1 MGLLRPSDLHD
12 LIRMQMIRH
21 IVYECLPGIF
31 LGGVQKMVYEL
42 ATAQRSAG
50 ASVEIWTIDA
60 GRAGSTDFHAGL
72 PVRYFKP
79 DAAWGYARSAALVS
93 EMAELAEDTI
103 IHAHST
109 FHPLNHDVADA
120 AQRLGLKIFFHP
132 HGALDP
138 VLFSGWS
145 VKFLKKRLYLRFIG
159 IPDLNKAAGI
169 FALTPLE
176 AEQLVTLGIK
186 SPLHVVPNGINHS
199 PDADAKSADAFR
211 SNHRILPH
219 ANVILFVGRIT
230 AKKRLE
236 DIIAAFAMLRA
247 TSGVVVLAIAG
258 NVAQDPAYYELLL
271 TTAAELGCADDIRW
285 LGFLDERAKPA
296 AFAAADCFVHAS
308 ESEGMA
314 LAILEAMSA
323 GLPVVATRGCYMRQA
338 AEAAAIIECPQ
349 GAAALA
355 KAIGNLLE
363 NEGAA
368 MALGKKARDYV
379 AKEHDWS
386 RLATRTLEI
395 YNAKV

>member
-1 MGLLRPSDLHD
+1 MST
-12 LIRMQMIRH
+12 IRH

-31 LGGVQKMVYEL
+31 AGGVQKMVYEL
-42 ATAQRSAG
+42 ASAQRRAG
-50 ASVEIWTIDA
+50 ANVEIWTVDA
-60 GRAGSTDFHAGL
+60 DRAGNTEFHAGL
-72 PVRYFKP
+72 TIRYFKP
-79 DAAWGYARSAALVS
+79 DVAWGYARSAALVGK
-93 EMAELAEDTI
+93 MAELQSDSI

-120 AQRLGLKIFFHP
+120 ARRLSLKIFFHP

-145 VKFLKKRLYLRFIG
+145 IKSLKKRLYLRFIG
-159 IPDLNKAAGI
+159 IPDLNTATGV

-176 AEQLVTLGIK
+176 AEKLVSLGVK
-186 SPLHVVPNGINHS
+186 SPINVVPNGITYS
-199 PDADAKSADAFR
+199 IDADSESVASFR
-211 SNHRILPH
+211 STHQISSQDK
-219 ANVILFVGRIT
+219 VILFVGRIT

-236 DIIAAFAMLRA
+236 DIIAAFAMLRL
-247 TSGVVVLAIAG
+247 TSARLVLAIAG
-258 NVAQDPAYYELLL
+258 NVNQDPAYHERLLA
-271 TTAAELGCADDIRW
+271 TAENLGCAAHIRW

-338 AEAAAIIECPQ
+338 AEAETVLECPQ
-349 GAAALA
+349 GASALA
-355 KAIGNLLE
+355 KAIGGLLE
-363 NEGAA
+363 DEVGAT
-368 MALGKKARDYV
+368 ALGKKAREYI

-386 RLATRTLEI
+386 RLAARTLEI
-395 YNAKV
+395 YDGKA